1 MILSKQ
7 SKEYVRKFYNLPTK
21 VFVALRRTYIIMN
34 KSYQPLRNHK
44 ENQEKKNVVNM
55 ELREQSR
62 FHFSWSVSMGNRLFF
77 AFVLENNSF
86 VVFNMQLVRNYFG
99 ICVTSCCFCISWDN
113 DFSRAAASALLSC
126 LYKNGLKKTLC
137 MLNRNGSM

>member
-62 FHFSWSVSMGNRLFF
+62 FHFS
-77 AFVLENNSF
+77 
-86 VVFNMQLVRNYFG
+86 
-99 ICVTSCCFCISWDN
+99 
-113 DFSRAAASALLSC
+113 
-126 LYKNGLKKTLC
+126 
-137 MLNRNGSM
+137 